1 MMDIRETKLTDQDL
15 WEVAQSFIKEQGL
28 VQHHIRSYNR
38 FIHAGLQELVN
49 SLSDHTIITKH
60 GTVVLKFGAVEI
72 DPPRVVEIDGTSRE
86 IMPSE
91 ARLRDLNYAAPLSV
105 RMSLYLDGRL
115 ISTEKVEVG
124 IVPVMVR
131 SDLCPL
137 SKMSDDEL
145 VRVGE
150 DPLDPGGYFI
160 INGSERAIVAMEDL
174 APNRIMVTEKSSSS
188 GINYACAVLS
198 AAHGRQSR
206 VEARYKPDNPVKVF
220 FSRIYK
226 GIPAIV
232 MLRALGMTSDKDI
245 TSLIS
250 SRTEIQEMLE
260 PSFTEAE
267 GIDTVEDAIV
277 FIGNRIAF
285 GYAEEYRAQR
295 AEQLIDLV
303 FLPHIGSS
311 KATRYAKAVF
321 LCEMISRVLETSA
334 GLREP
339 SDRDHYASKRLKL
352 AGPLMEQL
360 YRMAFLK
367 LIRDIRYHLE
377 RVVTQRQQISVSTF
391 VRPGII
397 TSVVRRSFA
406 TGNWTGGRVGVT
418 QLLNRINYLSTLSHL
433 RRVQSPLSRSQ
444 PHFEARDLH
453 GTHWGRLCP
462 NETPEGA
469 NCGLVKNLALSAEFS
484 SQADV
489 RDLVDKLM
497 ALGVTP
503 FSESSEIQKGA
514 QGKVFVDGQL
524 IGYHPR
530 VNELVSQIRSVRR
543 SGEISKDVN
552 VALYEFPSG
561 REAWVCA
568 DEGRVRRPLIVVE
581 KVEPK
586 LRKNHIQLLRNGAM
600 KFSDLVS
607 LGVIELL
614 DAEEEEN
621 AQVAITLDDIDGET
635 THLEIA
641 PYMMLGLVV
650 ANIPFAEHN
659 QSPRNSYEGAMA
671 KQALGVFSTNYSL
684 RTDSRFHVLEYPQAP
699 LTNTRLT
706 ELAAMN
712 SRPIGQNMLVAVLSH
727 QGYNMEDAIVIN
739 KSAVERGLA
748 LSTAYRTYEV
758 ESRHYLGGQKDRFEI
773 PDPTIRGYRGE
784 QYYRLIDKDGFSH
797 VEVEAAGGNVLVG
810 MVSPPR
816 FMEEYQRYPT
826 RAPIWRDTSEAVRP
840 SESGVVNS
848 VYITRTDEGNK
859 LVKIKVRSHCFPE
872 MGDKFSSR
880 HGQKG
885 VIGMLVPQEDM
896 PYTENGIVPDLII
909 NPHAFPSRMTVG
921 QLIESISSKVA
932 SITGQFVDGTPFAGA
947 DPKSIQQQLQR
958 LGFSHSGKEV
968 LYDGATGKEYETDV
982 FIGPVYYHRLHHL
995 VRDKIHARARG
1006 QVQMLTRQP
1015 TEGRSRGGGLK
1026 FGEMERDCLVAYGAS
1041 ALLMDRLLEQSDK
1054 YVTFFCEKCG
1064 FPAYYDLKQERYVC
1078 RICDKDASVRPVTL
1092 SYAFY
1097 LLLNEMMSMGI
1108 STKFLFEEAY

>member
-1 MMDIRETKLTDQDL
+1 MMDLKEAKLTDEDL
-15 WEVAQSFIKEQGL
+15 WDVGKSFVREQGL
-28 VQHHIRSYNR
+28 VQHHLRSFNR
-38 FIHAGLQELVN
+38 FIHSGLQDLVS
-49 SLSDHTIITKH
+49 SLGEQTIVTKH

-86 IMPSE
+86 ILPSE
-91 ARLRDLNYAAPLSV
+91 ARLRNLTYAAPLSI

-124 IVPVMVR
+124 IVPVMLR
-131 SDLCPL
+131 SNLCPL
-137 SKMSDDEL
+137 SKMSEEEL
-145 VRVGE
+145 INVGE

-160 INGSERAIVAMEDL
+160 INGSERAIIAIEDL
-174 APNRIMVTEKSSSS
+174 APNRIMVSEKSSSS
-188 GINYACAVLS
+188 GVQYACTVLS

-206 VEARYKPDNPVKVF
+206 VEVRYKPDNPVKVF

-226 GIPAIV
+226 GIPAVV

-245 TSLIS
+245 TSLVS
-250 SRTEIQEMLE
+250 SRPDIQEMLD
-260 PSFTEAE
+260 PSFTEAQ
-267 GIDTVEDAIV
+267 GVDTVEDAIV

-311 KATRYAKAVF
+311 KASRYRKAVF
-321 LCEMISRVLETSA
+321 LCEMIGRALETST
-334 GLREP
+334 GLRKP

-397 TSVVRRSFA
+397 TNVVRRSFA

-418 QLLNRINYLSTLSHL
+418 QLLNRTNYLATLSHL

-469 NCGLVKNLALSAEFS
+469 NCGLVKNLSLSAEFS
-484 SQADV
+484 SQVDV

-497 ALGVTP
+497 SLGVTA
-503 FSESSEIQKGA
+503 FSDSSEVQKGA

-524 IGYHPR
+524 IGFHPKLG
-530 VNELVSQIRSVRR
+530 ELVNQLRAMRR
-543 SGEISKDVN
+543 NGEVSKDVN
-552 VALYEFPSG
+552 VALYQFPSG

-568 DEGRVRRPLIVVE
+568 DEGRVRRPLIIVE
-581 KVEPK
+581 RGDVK
-586 LRKNHIQLLRNGAM
+586 LKKNHIQLLRNGAM

-607 LGVIELL
+607 LGAIEFL
-614 DAEEEEN
+614 DAEEEGN
-621 AQVAITLDDIDGET
+621 ARVALTFDAIDEKT

-641 PYMMLGLVV
+641 SYMMLGLVV
-650 ANIPFAEHN
+650 SLIPFAEHN

-671 KQALGVFSTNYSL
+671 KQSLGIFSTNYSL

-699 LTNTRLT
+699 LANTKVT
-706 ELAAMN
+706 DLAAMGT
-712 SRPIGQNMLVAVLSH
+712 RPIGENMVVAVLSH
-727 QGYNMEDAIVIN
+727 QGYNMEDAIVMN
-739 KSAVERGLA
+739 KSSVERGLA

-758 ESRHYLGGQKDRFEI
+758 ESKHYLGGQKDRFEI

-784 QYYRLIDKDGFSH
+784 QYYRLLDKDGFSH

-840 SESGVVNS
+840 SESGVVDS

-859 LVKIKVRSHCFPE
+859 LVKIKVRTHCFPE

-885 VIGMLVPQEDM
+885 IVGMLVPQEDM
-896 PYTENGIVPDLII
+896 PYTESGVVPDVII
-909 NPHAFPSRMTVG
+909 NPHAFPSRMTIG
-921 QLIESISSKVA
+921 QLIESVAGKVA
-932 SITGQFVDGTPFAGA
+932 SVTGQFVDGTPFVGA
-947 DPKSIQQQLQR
+947 DPKSIQEQLQR
-958 LGFSHSGKEV
+958 LGFSHTGKEV
-968 LYDGATGKEYETDV
+968 LYDGATGKKYETDV
-982 FIGPVYYHRLHHL
+982 FMGVVYYHRLHHL

-1041 ALLMDRLLEQSDK
+1041 ALLLDRLLEQSDK
-1054 YVTFFCEKCG
+1054 YVTFFCQSCG
-1064 FPAYYDLKQERYVC
+1064 FPAYYDLKQEKYVC
-1078 RICDKDASVRPVTL
+1078 RVCKKDSSVRPVTL